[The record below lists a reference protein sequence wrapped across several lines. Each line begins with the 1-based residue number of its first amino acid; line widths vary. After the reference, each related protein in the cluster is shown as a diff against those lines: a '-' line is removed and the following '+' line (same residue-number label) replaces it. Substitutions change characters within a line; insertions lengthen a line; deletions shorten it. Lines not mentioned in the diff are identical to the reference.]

1 MITNTEL
8 KDYNNW
14 VTSDTG
20 INNKLTDFIN
30 QSVSIMEG
38 MTNQPLQQKEIVIK
52 WFPNQTLKQL
62 NNYYLI
68 DYNINID
75 VTNFGYYDNDN
86 DFVEITDY
94 RLINDG
100 FCYLLEATYEN
111 YLHELT
117 IDTGYTSLLMPND
130 LKVYC
135 TQLATWLIKQSNY
148 QSWGGGLLGLKQ
160 LSENQ
165 NGILQTTQYEDFL
178 AQLKRNM
185 VKYIRV
191 VL

>member
-14 VTSDTG
+14 ITSDTA

-30 QSVSIMEG
+30 QAVSIMEG
-38 MTNQPLQQKEIVIK
+38 MTNQPLQQKSIVLS
-52 WFPNQTLKQL
+52 WFPNSTLKQL

-68 DYNINID
+68 DYNINVD
-75 VTNFGYYDNDN
+75 VTNFGYYDKDN

-100 FCYLLEATYEN
+100 SCYLLESTYEN

-130 LKVYC
+130 LKAYC

-148 QSWGGGLLGLKQ
+148 QSWGAGLLGLKQ

-178 AQLKRNM
+178 AQLKRNLA
-185 VKYIRV
+185 KYIRV